1 MLDYGA
7 IYTELHKNHKHY
19 TGKSIKT
26 GLPHIVKLVE
36 ETKPRRL
43 LDYGCGK
50 GQQYSVHKV
59 HEAWGGLK
67 PHCFDVGVPAFSDEP
82 TGYFDGVICTDVME
96 HIDPADVDTILDDI
110 FGFLRPRDDGGTS
123 FAFFFIS
130 CRPAKSKTLPDGRNV
145 HLCIRE
151 PDWWDKRL
159 SMFNRPRLEIVA
171 HYDLGKP

>member
-67 PHCFDVGVPAFSDEP
+67 PHCFDVGVPAFADGP
-82 TGYFDGVICTDVME
+82 RGYFDGVICTDVME
-96 HIDPADVDTILDDI
+96 HIEEADIPKVLDEI
-110 FGFLRPRDDGGTS
+110 FGYAEKFVFLSICT
-123 FAFFFIS
+123 
-130 CRPAKSKTLPDGRNV
+130 RPAKKLLPDGRNC
-145 HLCIRE
+145 HLTVKPE
-151 PDWWDKRL
+151 DWWNAKLKGR
-159 SMFNRPRLEIVA
+159 RPRYQVA
-171 HYDLGKP
+171 YV